1 MLTHQIHSHPVRWS
15 IITNKRSTERL
26 DKLLKVTQQLE
37 LETLHFP
44 DAKTFSSFL
53 YPSCSLV
60 LFLSSQLPLGKIGR
74 GFSSKDPDFHDD
86 YGSLQNEDC
95 GDDDSQGRPE
105 QCRLEGYNGLEV
117 TNV

>member
-1 MLTHQIHSHPVRWS
+1 MPQVREHSSLSSPPRPF
-15 IITNKRSTERL
+15 I
-26 DKLLKVTQQLE
+26 
-37 LETLHFP
+37 
-44 DAKTFSSFL
+44 SFL
-53 YPSCSLV
+53 SP
-60 LFLSSQLPLGKIGR
+60 QLPLGKIGR

-95 GDDDSQGRPE
+95 GDDDPQGRPE